1 MGPFRMVIIIVCAVL
16 VYKCFVI
23 WIKARSGAIDNS
35 KIAELEKDIVD
46 LKNFSEIEN
55 LQKRVSALEEI
66 VIKKE
71 YELEE
76 KFKKL

>member
-23 WIKARSGAIDNS
+23 WIKARSGAIDNN
-35 KIAELEKDIVD
+35 KIAELEKDIAE
-46 LKNFSEIEN
+46 LKNSSEIEY
-55 LQKRVSALEEI
+55 LQKRVGALEEI